1 MFVLDLHVHTVKG
14 SSDSSLT
21 VDDLITECHRIG
33 LDGICLTEHSGGW
46 LREDIEIEFHDSGL
60 LAIGAI
66 EVNTN
71 LGHVLAIGIDQY
83 TSGIN
88 NIEILRKAVD
98 EEGGLLIAAHPMR
111 NLFNNPPYNRNI
123 LFNDWKKPPKTVH
136 DAATHELF
144 EIVDLIEISNGANPQ
159 QENLFTSRVADF
171 LGKGGTGGS
180 DSHSREGIG
189 SSVTVFDNPIKDRDD
204 LVSNLIEGPFYVGQG
219 LNKNTLKRFP

>member
-33 LDGICLTEHSGGW
+33 LNGICLTEHSGGW
-46 LREDIEIEFHDSGL
+46 LREDIEIEFQDSGL

-111 NLFNNPPYNRNI
+111 NLFNKSQIRRYRNPCRIFIHSNNTI
-123 LFNDWKKPPKTVH
+123 FKFADM
-136 DAATHELF
+136 THVE
-144 EIVDLIEISNGANPQ
+144 
-159 QENLFTSRVADF
+159 
-171 LGKGGTGGS
+171 
-180 DSHSREGIG
+180 
-189 SSVTVFDNPIKDRDD
+189 RD
-204 LVSNLIEGPFYVGQG
+204 G
-219 LNKNTLKRFP
+219 